1 MAARIYIKPELKEFN
16 RKHMGRRIRTQRELL
31 EMTREDLA
39 FATDLSPKFIAE
51 IEYGN
56 RGISLG
62 NLYKISQVLDVTCD
76 YLISGSYT
84 GVELEEHVNR
94 IAEDVLEPMVDFSPD
109 EVKFME
115 SIANS
120 YKILRRKLNNH
131 DR

>member
-16 RKHMGRRIRTQRELL
+16 LKHMGRRIRAQRELL

-56 RGISLG
+56 RGISLR
-62 NLYKISQVLDVTCD
+62 NLYKISQVLNVTCD

-84 GVELEEHVNR
+84 GVELEEHVSR

-120 YKILRRKLNNH
+120 YKILRKKLNN
-131 DR
+131 RSR

>member
-1 MAARIYIKPELKEFN
+1 MRLPD
-16 RKHMGRRIRTQRELL
+16 IRLL
-31 EMTREDLA
+31 
-39 FATDLSPKFIAE
+39 
-51 IEYGN
+51 
-56 RGISLG
+56 
-62 NLYKISQVLDVTCD
+62 
-76 YLISGSYT
+76 
-84 GVELEEHVNR
+84 LEEHVNR